1 MRIPSPQTVE
11 QLFIPMIE
19 YPTKQVAHS
28 VVAVVALKK
37 QVEQL
42 PTTVQSMAQAEI
54 FVSKK

>member
-11 QLFIPMIE
+11 QLFTPMIE
-19 YPTKQVAHS
+19 YPITQAEHS
-28 VVAVVALKK
+28 VEAVVALKK

-54 FVSKK
+54 FVSK